1 MAPNIRDTTQDNE
14 NLIQEEN
21 AMKIGKKEVLYDGY
35 FYDVTNFIDR
45 HPGGYVIEYYTNTGE
60 DATVPIMMFHHRSKK
75 KVDAIMNTL
84 PKRPALEHEINVG
97 SDAKSRE
104 RYKNMTND
112 FHHLLNEAEEEGLFK
127 PVYFRNVLVVIEVT
141 LTMFLGGYIVMRNDA
156 FLWKA
161 LGAIITGI
169 GMGRMGL
176 LQHECGHNSVTGNP
190 KTDKFLQNIF
200 YGFYMGMSSQWWVR
214 RHNRHHAMPQRF
226 QRDFDMEHLPV
237 TAVHEDFVYDPQN
250 ISQNNVLTRNQGF
263 LLPLNGTLFICAIN
277 FYYHPH
283 YIFKRRLWNEM
294 IALLLHFGIAFSTVG
309 VWPYML
315 AKSFMSLYLSSSFAL
330 NHTHLPITYESKHW
344 VEFGLLHTA
353 NITPGWF
360 NDWWLILLNYQIEH
374 HLFPTM
380 PQYNLRFVAERV
392 KKLAAKYDLKYNI
405 ESLPRSYMNTLGHVF
420 HVQDHVRKINK
431 EAKAK

>member
-1 MAPNIRDTTQDNE
+1 YSCHHGTKHRDASQDHE

-35 FYDVTNFIDR
+35 FYDVTNFIDK
-45 HPGGYVIEYYTNTGE
+45 HPIQEEGRCHYELTS
-60 DATVPIMMFHHRSKK
+60 R
-75 KVDAIMNTL
+75 
-84 PKRPALEHEINVG
+84 RPAMEHEMNFG
-97 SDAKSRE
+97 SDGKSRD
-104 RYKNMTND
+104 RYKNMTKD
-112 FHHLLNEAEEEGLFK
+112 FRQLLKEAEEEGLFK
-127 PVYFRNVLVVIEVT
+127 PVYFRNAMVVIEVT
-141 LTMFLGGYIVMRNDA
+141 LTMLVGGYIVMQNDA
-156 FLWKA
+156 FLWKV
-161 LGAIITGI
+161 LGAIITGL

-190 KTDKFLQNIF
+190 KRDKFLQNIF

-237 TAVHEDFVYDPQN
+237 TAVHEDFVYDPEN
-250 ISQNNVLTRNQGF
+250 IAQNNVLTRNQGF

-294 IALLLHFGIAFSTVG
+294 IALLLHFGIAFSTIG

-330 NHTHLPITYESKHW
+330 NHTHLPITYDPKHW
-344 VEFGLLHTA
+344 LNLGFSTLLT
-353 NITPGWF
+353 
-360 NDWWLILLNYQIEH
+360 
-374 HLFPTM
+374 
-380 PQYNLRFVAERV
+380 
-392 KKLAAKYDLKYNI
+392 
-405 ESLPRSYMNTLGHVF
+405 
-420 HVQDHVRKINK
+420 
-431 EAKAK
+431 